1 MIPIFTQDAVAK
13 DIEAC
18 CTKCGESWH
27 VIIAVSDGKI
37 SQVQCKS
44 CYAYHRYRPIATERM
59 TLTKNTRSS
68 IAASTRK
75 GSPAGTTRSASPRA
89 AIPYVSANANPV
101 QKYSLKSKG
110 YRLGDRIEHVK
121 FGIGIVD
128 GFPAIDKMYVTF
140 TSERVMLV
148 FGK

>member
-1 MIPIFTQDAVAK
+1 MLPVFTQDAVAK

-27 VIIAVSDGKI
+27 VIIAVADGKI
-37 SQVQCKS
+37 AQVQCKS
-44 CYAYHRYRPIATERM
+44 CHAYHRYRPIATERM

-75 GSPAGTTRSASPRA
+75 GSPEGTRTPSTRA
-89 AIPYVSANANPV
+89 AIPYTSANNNPI
-101 QKYSLKSKG
+101 QKYSIKSKG
-110 YRLGDRIEHVK
+110 YALGDRIEHVK
-121 FGIGIVD
+121 FGTGIVD
-128 GFPAIDKMYVTF
+128 GFPAADKMYVTF
-140 TSERVMLV
+140 TSERIMLV